1 MKSNK
6 LFHTVMKVKNIIYM
20 ISLMF
25 AAMSCSMD
33 GDTMMSDT
41 TKEIENSLNNGEV
54 AVSFSLTDG
63 SVATKS
69 TDATTDQEIKNV
81 TVFLLKNDAVID
93 VMTSSTG
100 NIAYSNCFYVK
111 NEGKKMELIV
121 VANASIGTAYEN
133 SASILNATANLDDCT
148 KWARHTI
155 DFSQVVNKS
164 YNAAIKLSQSYA
176 KVGLASFKVQRA
188 ASSGYKNLVV
198 KLTNISLVN
207 QNTKGQV
214 SGLAIAPIADELNNP
229 NISRNDQITLNNNT
243 ASSDILGNDVVLFNT
258 FAYDYKNTDKKL
270 ALTLTY
276 EVNGVSHTETIT
288 IQGTSQGELVV
299 EAGNIYKL
307 NVTASITPE
316 GRVTILNIGFE
327 VVDLVNREITPETFA

>member
-6 LFHTVMKVKNIIYM
+6 LFHTVMKVKNIIYI

-93 VMTSSTG
+93 VMTSETD
-100 NIAYSNCFYVK
+100 NTVYSDCFYVK

-155 DFSQVVNKS
+155 DFSKVANSS
-164 YNAAIKLSQSYA
+164 YNAAIELSQSYA
-176 KVGLASFKVQRA
+176 KVELAEFNVKKATGNYKDVEVGLDKVEI
-188 ASSGYKNLVV
+188 KNINSKGVV
-198 KLTNISLVN
+198 DGSLVESPVLEN
-207 QNTKGQV
+207 KEIVCNYTIIPTTKEFGNIV
-214 SGLAIAPIADELNNP
+214 TKSLN
-229 NISRNDQITLNNNT
+229 
-243 ASSDILGNDVVLFNT
+243 FNT
-258 FAYDYKNTDKKL
+258 FVKGQDVKSEKMIMV
-270 ALTLTY
+270 LTY
-276 EVNGVSHTETIT
+276 HVGKVSKTHAIEIEGNEGM
-288 IQGTSQGELVV
+288 IN
-299 EAGNIYKL
+299 AGNIYKVKVNATL
-307 NVTASITPE
+307 RAEQLDFDV
-316 GRVTILNIGFE
+316 VFDILNWIDGGTLIDG
-327 VVDLVNREITPETFA
+327 DLIIKK

>member
-6 LFHTVMKVKNIIYM
+6 LFHTVMKVKNIIYI

-93 VMTSSTG
+93 VMTSETD
-100 NIAYSNCFYVK
+100 NTVYSDCFYVK

-155 DFSQVVNKS
+155 DFSKVANSS
-164 YNAAIKLSQSYA
+164 YNAAIELSQSYA
-176 KVGLASFKVQRA
+176 GIELGQFT
-188 ASSGYKNLVV
+188 VV
-198 KLTNISLVN
+198 KGEGAKEGVQVSLTGVELLNR
-207 QNTKGQV
+207 NTKGQV
-214 SGLAIAPIADELNNP
+214 NGAMAGVSLENKTWGFGETNP
-229 NISRNDQITLNNNT
+229 TCQT
-243 ASSDILGNDVVLFNT
+243 SSNSTDILNGHNIFFRT
-258 FAYDYKNTDKKL
+258 FAYDYSEISDKQL
-270 ALTLTY
+270 ALRLTY
-276 EVNGVSHTETIT
+276 SIGGKNYTKIIT
-288 IQGTSQGELVV
+288 VQGKSENQLAV
-299 EAGNIYKL
+299 EAGCIYQVNVTL
-307 NVTASITPE
+307 NVTTKEVTTNLKWEIKGFAQKNVSIDF
-316 GRVTILNIGFE
+316 N
-327 VVDLVNREITPETFA
+327 